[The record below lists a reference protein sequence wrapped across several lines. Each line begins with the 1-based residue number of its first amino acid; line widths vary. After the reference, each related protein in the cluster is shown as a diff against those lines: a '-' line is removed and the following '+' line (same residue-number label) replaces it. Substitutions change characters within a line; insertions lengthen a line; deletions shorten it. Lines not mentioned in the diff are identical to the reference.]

1 MEGQNLDI
9 DKESD
14 TEMKIKEFIIQ
25 KSDVV

>member
-14 TEMKIKEFIIQ
+14 TEMKIKEFIIK